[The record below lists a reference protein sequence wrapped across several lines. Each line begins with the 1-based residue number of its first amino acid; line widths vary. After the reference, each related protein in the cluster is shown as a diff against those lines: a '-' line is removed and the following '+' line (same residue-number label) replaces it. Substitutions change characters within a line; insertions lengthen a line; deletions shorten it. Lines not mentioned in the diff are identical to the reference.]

1 MIVDQGVW
9 VGDDSVLLVVLGD
22 FLLSGLLAMTLA
34 LGLLT
39 TFVFFSM
46 LPVFVLIGAL
56 PKFKPPIPLILFVLL
71 LESWSAL
78 RLGVT

>member
-9 VGDDSVLLVVLGD
+9 VGDTSVLLVDLEK
-22 FLLSGLLAMTLA
+22 FLLRGLLAMDLA

-39 TFVFFSM
+39 TLVCFSM
-46 LPVFVLIGAL
+46 LTVFVLIGAL

-71 LESWSAL
+71 LESLSAL